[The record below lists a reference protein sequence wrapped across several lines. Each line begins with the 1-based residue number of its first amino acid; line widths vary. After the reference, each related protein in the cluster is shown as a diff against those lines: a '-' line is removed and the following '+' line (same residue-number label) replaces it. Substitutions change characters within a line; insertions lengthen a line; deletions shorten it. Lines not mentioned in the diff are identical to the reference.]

1 VAVKIDLI
9 ADVKDVIKGTDK
21 IGDALQD
28 VADDLKD
35 VGKEGQ
41 KVEDK
46 VSDAFRDMATAADKS
61 GSKMDDSVS
70 DAFRNMGKDANSAGD
85 KIGKSIKDGT
95 DKAGEGLQDMKSES
109 ASTAKESAAS
119 FDGSADSIIGSF
131 QEIAAN
137 AFSGFGPAGA
147 AAGLAMAVGVGF
159 AVTAFQEGAEKAAA
173 MKDKAVSMVDKI
185 AEAGGDLTKMDL
197 SDTIKEWGREVLED
211 NWVTVWANEA
221 STKFQETAKDAKD
234 FGVSSREA
242 IRAAAGSSADSQK
255 FLDETADD
263 WQRLTKIIDQN
274 SGVNEDQVMSFT
286 DAGKAAQKQRDAL
299 ADLRGQAEEN
309 IKTTADAVDIYN
321 IETDA
326 ISGLSEAMTTDAIKA
341 RDSAKAKAD
350 AADEEVNLRQY
361 VEGTTESVRAAAEAT
376 EDAAENQ
383 RDLAQYVSGTTEQYQ
398 KNADAIERVT
408 DALKG
413 SMTTELDFMDASE
426 DLTKQLAESG
436 NAWDINTAK
445 GRDNQRAVIDIANG
459 IEDVAKSAIE
469 AGTPIA
475 DVTAK
480 FNDQKNTLV
489 NQVLPAF
496 QGNREAAQLY
506 IDTIL
511 KTPPV
516 AKTRV
521 ELDDEAARAKLAELE
536 RRRTLNLQILPD
548 GTAVEK
554 YIMSQQGRK
563 IFIDVAPRGGGQA
576 LALP

>member
-21 IGDALQD
+21 IGDALED

-35 VGKEGQ
+35 MGKAGQ
-41 KVEDK
+41 KVEDV
-46 VSDAFRDMATAADKS
+46 VSDAFRDMAKSADTAGD
-61 GSKMDDSVS
+61 KMDDSVS
-70 DAFRNMGKDANSAGD
+70 DAFRKMGKDAKDGGD
-85 KIGKSIKDGT
+85 KIGKSVKDGT
-95 DKAGEGLQDMKSES
+95 DKAGEGLDDLKSES

-119 FDGSADSIIGSF
+119 FDGSADSILGSF

-137 AFSGFGPAGA
+137 AFAGFGPAGA
-147 AAGLAMAVGVGF
+147 AAGLAMAAGIGI
-159 AVTAFQEGAEKAAA
+159 AVSAMQDTAEKATEA
-173 MKDKAVSMVDKI
+173 KEKSVDMIDSIK
-185 AEAGGDLTKMDL
+185 EAGGDLAKMDL
-197 SDTIKEWGREVLED
+197 SEKIIAWGREVMED
-211 NWVTVWANEA
+211 NWVTLWSNEA

-234 FGVSSREA
+234 FGVSSRDA
-242 IRAAAGSSADSQK
+242 IRAAAGSSADSKK

-263 WQRLTKIIDQN
+263 WARLTKVIDQN

-286 DAGKAAQKQRDAL
+286 DAGRAAQKQRDAL
-299 ADLRGQAEEN
+299 SDLRGQAEEN
-309 IKTTADAVDIYN
+309 IKVTADAVDIYN

-326 ISGLSEAMTTDAIKA
+326 VSGLSDALTTNAVKA
-341 RDSAKAKAD
+341 RDGAKAKEEAAQEEAD
-350 AADEEVNLRQY
+350 LRQY
-361 VEGTTESVRAAAEAT
+361 VEGTTE
-376 EDAAENQ
+376 
-383 RDLAQYVSGTTEQYQ
+383 QYQ
-398 KNADAIERVT
+398 RNADAIERVT

-413 SMTTELDFMDASE
+413 SMTTELDYMDASA
-426 DLTKQLAESG
+426 DLTTQLKDSG

-445 GRDNQRAVIDIANG
+445 GRDNQRAVIDMASG
-459 IEDVAKSAIE
+459 IEDVAKASLD
-469 AGTPIA
+469 AGSPIA

-480 FNDQKNTLV
+480 FNAQKDTLV

-496 QGNREAAQLY
+496 NGNREAAQAY

-516 AKTRV
+516 AKTQV
-521 ELDDEAARAKLAELE
+521 QLDDEEAQRKLADLA
-536 RRRTLNLQILPD
+536 RKRTLNLQVLPD
-548 GTAVEK
+548 GTEVEK